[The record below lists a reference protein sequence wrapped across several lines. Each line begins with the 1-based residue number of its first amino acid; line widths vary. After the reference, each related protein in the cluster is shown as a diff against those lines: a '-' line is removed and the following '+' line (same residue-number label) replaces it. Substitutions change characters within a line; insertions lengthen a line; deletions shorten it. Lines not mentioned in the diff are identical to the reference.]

1 MKAILLIGGLGT
13 RLRPL
18 TLTTPKPLLPIQDQP
33 FLAYQLDFLQRQGF
47 REIVLCTSYKAED
60 FRQALGDGEQY
71 GVHISYVHEDS
82 PRGTG
87 GAIKNAEPHVDGPV
101 LICNGD
107 ILMSL
112 NLRELADFH
121 KRRKAAATI
130 ALTKVDNPSA
140 YGVVETDIEGRVER
154 FVEKPAPGETSS
166 HTINAGAYIFEKSVF
181 SMIPP
186 DVVHSVERELFPA
199 MLAQKQPLYG
209 KELAGYWLDVGTLEK
224 YEQAQRDVATR
235 RYPYHPGSSAQV
247 RS

>member
-13 RLRPL
+13 RLHPL
-18 TLTTPKPLLPIQDQP
+18 TLTTPKPLLPIQDRP
-33 FLAYQLDFLQRQGF
+33 FLVYQLDFLQRQGF
-47 REIVLCTSYKAED
+47 REIVLCTAYRAED
-60 FRQALGDGEQY
+60 FRQAIGDGTRF
-71 GVHISYVHEDS
+71 GVKVSYVHEECAL
-82 PRGTG
+82 GTG

-107 ILMSL
+107 ILMNL

-140 YGVVETDIEGRVER
+140 FGVVETDLDGRVQR
-154 FVEKPAPGETSS
+154 FVEKPKPGETAS
-166 HTINAGAYIFEKSVF
+166 HTINAGAYIFEKKIF

-186 DVVHSVERELFPA
+186 GTVYSVERQVFPA
-199 MLAQKQPLYG
+199 LLDEHQPLYG

-224 YEQAQRDVATR
+224 YEQAQRDVASG
-235 RYPYHPGSSAQV
+235 RYPL
-247 RS
+247 